1 MVQRDKRLEN
11 IAQVYDRIE
20 WKHGRARILCM
31 DDPCLW
37 CGMVSPTMPL
47 SRMGGVVV
55 SVLTKVAAEIYN
67 RTAFAS
73 FEARKDFTLANAK
86 ALMWLSQLA
95 YETDE
100 PGKVT
105 TLLGAWGLRLLHD
118 GIISAPAT
126 APLPMARTEALV
138 VERDNAAFVAFAGTD
153 PLVLADWVADFDIR
167 PHLGT
172 TEGFSLALR
181 DAMPHI
187 QNVLKQVRKP
197 VFVTGHSLGG
207 ALAALA
213 AQNLATSGAAVM
225 AVYTYGMPRP
235 GSARFGVAYDA
246 KLGATTY
253 RLVHGEDI
261 VPTVA
266 PSFLGFRHVG
276 RLLYCESGVHF
287 ETRNLTAVGSDEPQF
302 FNGTA
307 KSLLDRVQKTFD
319 ALTTPNASAAHRHT
333 GPSWVGRPD
342 FVKALIR
349 AQSQRIQD
357 HLPDSYIKVLR

>member
-1 MVQRDKRLEN
+1 M
-11 IAQVYDRIE
+11 
-20 WKHGRARILCM
+20 
-31 DDPCLW
+31 
-37 CGMVSPTMPL
+37 
-47 SRMGGVVV
+47 
-55 SVLTKVAAEIYN
+55 SVLTKLAAEAYD

-73 FEARKDFTLANAK
+73 FEAQKDFSLANAK

-105 TLLGAWGLRLLHD
+105 TLLGAWGLRLLQD

-153 PLVLADWVADFDIR
+153 PIVLADWVADFDIR
-167 PHLGT
+167 PHLGS

-181 DAMPHI
+181 DTMPQI
-187 QNVLKQVRKP
+187 RDVLKRVSKP

-213 AQNLATSGAAVM
+213 AQDLATGGAAVM
-225 AVYTYGMPRP
+225 AVCTYGMPRP

-246 KLGATTY
+246 NLGAATY

-276 RLLYCESGVHF
+276 RLLSCESGVHF
-287 ETRNLTAVGSDEPQF
+287 EARNLATAIGSDEPQF
-302 FNGTA
+302 VNGIA
-307 KSLLDRVQKTFD
+307 KSLLDRVQKTFA
-319 ALTTPNASAAHRHT
+319 ALTISNASAAHGHA
-333 GPSWVGRPD
+333 GPSWVGRPE

-349 AQSQRIQD
+349 AQSRRIQD
-357 HLPDSYIKVLR
+357 HLPDSYIEALR

>member
-1 MVQRDKRLEN
+1 M
-11 IAQVYDRIE
+11 
-20 WKHGRARILCM
+20 
-31 DDPCLW
+31 
-37 CGMVSPTMPL
+37 
-47 SRMGGVVV
+47 
-55 SVLTKVAAEIYN
+55 SVLTKVAAEIYD
-67 RTAFAS
+67 RTAFSS
-73 FEARKDFTLANAK
+73 FEAQKDFSLANAK

-105 TLLGAWGLRLLHD
+105 TLLGTWGLRLLLD

-138 VERDNAAFVAFAGTD
+138 AERDNAVFVAFAGTD

-167 PHLGT
+167 PRLGT

-181 DAMPHI
+181 DAMPEI
-187 QNVLKQVRKP
+187 RNVLKRVSKP

-213 AQNLATSGAAVM
+213 AQNLAASGAEVM
-225 AVYTYGMPRP
+225 AVYTFGMPRP
-235 GSARFGVAYDA
+235 GSELFGVAYDA
-246 KLGATTY
+246 NLGAVTY

-276 RLLYCESGVHF
+276 RLLSCESGIHF
-287 ETRNLTAVGSDEPQF
+287 EARNLAAVGSDEPQF
-302 FNGTA
+302 GTGIA
-307 KSLLDRVQKTFD
+307 KSLLDRVQKIFD
-319 ALTTPNASAAHRHT
+319 TLTTPNASAAHHEHA
-333 GPSWVGRPD
+333 GPCWVGRPD

-357 HLPDSYIKVLR
+357 HLPDSYIEVLR